1 LHRRLRIAAPF
12 AAMTLAAGL
21 ALGGTAVATAGVQGQ
36 HARPAGMAGAGR
48 TASRAAVPWSLV
60 GPGWALVTYT
70 TATLYAARPEA
81 GATTLY
87 LVDPAG
93 GKYVL
98 YQWPHVP
105 ADGGVELLAWSGDG
119 TRAMLEVATGPA
131 GSVEQLDQLTLATG
145 TLTRL
150 RLPASVFP
158 VGYTR
163 PDGLAVLA
171 YRSLVSPPE
180 VQLAR
185 YSLSGGL
192 EKVLVT
198 QQTTG
203 NGGGIDI
210 GQSSPYNPDGTAMA
224 VTATPDGVSTA
235 GHTVL
240 VSNAG
245 GVIRRFTSADS
256 CLVVHWWTAS
266 ELLTGNCAGQ
276 RLFVTPVSGASPVPL
291 TPAPLTLAAGSPYR
305 FPEDAWQLAGH
316 VYVQLTGPACG
327 TGSLAVIRGGRLA
340 DVPVRTGDR
349 GATIVAASTSELL
362 IVAEGCMRSSGL
374 LWFNPADSAQVQV
387 LGPNQGLG
395 VLGLVPYYQVNGG

>member
-1 LHRRLRIAAPF
+1 
-12 AAMTLAAGL
+12 
-21 ALGGTAVATAGVQGQ
+21 
-36 HARPAGMAGAGR
+36 
-48 TASRAAVPWSLV
+48 VPWSLV
-60 GPGWALVTYT
+60 GPGWTLVTYT
-70 TATLYAARPEA
+70 TATIYAARPQA

-98 YQWPHVP
+98 YQWPHVH
-105 ADGGVELLAWSGDG
+105 ADGGVDLPLAWSGDG
-119 TRAMLEVATGPA
+119 TRALLEVATSPTS
-131 GSVEQLDQLTLATG
+131 SVEQQEQLEQLTLATG

-150 RLPASVFP
+150 PLPASAIP
-158 VGYTR
+158 IGYTR

-192 EKVLVT
+192 EKVLFT
-198 QQTTG
+198 QKTTG
-203 NGGGIDI
+203 NGDLGDL
-210 GQSSPYNPDGTAMA
+210 GQSSPYNPDGTAIA
-224 VTATPDGVSTA
+224 LTATSVSGATA

-245 GVIRRFTSADS
+245 VVIRRFTSADS
-256 CLVVHWWTAS
+256 CLVVRWWTAS
-266 ELLTGNCAGQ
+266 ELLTGNCADQ

-291 TPAPLTLAAGSPYR
+291 TPAAGSSYQ

-316 VYVQLTGPACG
+316 VYVQLSGPACG

-340 DVPVRTGDR
+340 DVPVRTGGR
-349 GATIVAASTSELL
+349 GATIVAASTSRLL
-362 IVAEGCMRSSGL
+362 IVAEGCTRSSGL

-387 LGPNQGLG
+387 LGPNQGMG
-395 VLGLVPYYQVNGG
+395 VLGWVPYYEVNGG

>member
-1 LHRRLRIAAPF
+1 MHRRLRIAAPL

-21 ALGGTAVATAGVQGQ
+21 ALGGTAVATAGVHGQ
-36 HARPAGMAGAGR
+36 HAQAARMAGAGR
-48 TASRAAVPWSLV
+48 TASRAAVPWSQV
-60 GPGWALVTYT
+60 GPGWTLVTYT
-70 TATLYAARPEA
+70 TATLYAARPGA

-93 GKYVL
+93 GKYVM
-98 YQWPHVP
+98 YYWPHVP
-105 ADGGVELLAWSGDG
+105 ASGGVDLLAWSGDG
-119 TRAMLEVATGPA
+119 TRALLEVAASPS
-131 GSVEQLDQLTLATG
+131 SVEQLDQLTLATG

-150 RLPASVFP
+150 PLPASAFP

-171 YRSLVSPPE
+171 ASSLVSPPE
-180 VQLAR
+180 DQLAR

-192 EKVLVT
+192 EKVLFT
-198 QQTTG
+198 QKTTG
-203 NGGGIDI
+203 NGIGFVGI
-210 GQSSPYNPDGTAMA
+210 GQAPPNPDGTAIA
-224 VTATPDGVSTA
+224 LTVVPDGGPAA

-266 ELLTGNCAGQ
+266 QLLTENCAGN

-291 TPAPLTLAAGSPYR
+291 TPATASPAAGSPYR

-316 VYVQLTGPACG
+316 VYVQLSGPACG

-340 DVPVRTGDR
+340 NVPVRTDDR
-349 GATIVAASTSELL
+349 GATIVAASTSRLL

-387 LGPNQGLG
+387 LGPNQGMG

>member
-1 LHRRLRIAAPF
+1 
-12 AAMTLAAGL
+12 MTLAAGL
-21 ALGGTAVATAGVQGQ
+21 ALGGTAVATAGVHGQ

-48 TASRAAVPWSLV
+48 TASRAAVPWSQV
-60 GPGWALVTYT
+60 GPGWTLVTYT
-70 TATLYAARPEA
+70 TATLYAARPGA

-93 GKYVL
+93 GKYVM
-98 YQWPHVP
+98 YYWPHVP
-105 ADGGVELLAWSGDG
+105 ASGGVFLLAWSGDG
-119 TRAMLEVATGPA
+119 TRAMLEVATSPS
-131 GSVEQLDQLTLATG
+131 SVEQLDQLTLATG

-150 RLPASVFP
+150 PLPASAFP

-180 VQLAR
+180 DQLAR

-192 EKVLVT
+192 ETVLFT
-198 QQTTG
+198 QKTTG
-203 NGGGIDI
+203 NGSGLVPFD
-210 GQSSPYNPDGTAMA
+210 NPDGTAIA
-224 VTATPDGVSTA
+224 LIVVQGGVSAA

-245 GVIRRFTSADS
+245 VVIRRYSSADS
-256 CLVVHWWTAS
+256 CVVVHWWTAS
-266 ELLTGNCAGQ
+266 QLLTRNCAGQ
-276 RLFVTPVSGASPVPL
+276 RLFVTPVGGASPVPL
-291 TPAPLTLAAGSPYR
+291 TPAPASPYQ

-316 VYVQLTGPACG
+316 VYVQLSGPACG

-340 DVPVRTGDR
+340 DVPVRTDDR
-349 GATIVAASTSELL
+349 GATIVAASASRLL

-387 LGPNQGLG
+387 LGPNQGMG
-395 VLGLVPYYQVNGG
+395 VLGWVPYYQVNGG

>member
-1 LHRRLRIAAPF
+1 MHRGLRIAAPF

-21 ALGGTAVATAGVQGQ
+21 ALGGTAVATAGVHGQ
-36 HARPAGMAGAGR
+36 HAQAARMAGAGR
-48 TASRAAVPWSLV
+48 TASRAAVPWSQV
-60 GPGWALVTYT
+60 GPGWTLVTYT
-70 TATLYAARPEA
+70 TATPYAAGPGA

-93 GKYVL
+93 GKYVM
-98 YQWPHVP
+98 YYWPHVP
-105 ADGGVELLAWSGDG
+105 ASGGVDLLAWSGDG
-119 TRAMLEVATGPA
+119 TRVMLEVATSPS
-131 GSVEQLDQLTLATG
+131 SVEQLEQLTLATG

-150 RLPASVFP
+150 PLPASAFP

-180 VQLAR
+180 DQLAR

-192 EKVLVT
+192 ETVLFT
-198 QQTTG
+198 QKTTG
-203 NGGGIDI
+203 NGI
-210 GQSSPYNPDGTAMA
+210 GLVLPFDNPDGTAIA
-224 VTATPDGVSTA
+224 LTATPGGVLTA

-240 VSNAG
+240 ISNAG

-256 CLVVHWWTAS
+256 CRVVRWWTAS
-266 ELLTGNCAGQ
+266 QLLTENCAGQ

-291 TPAPLTLAAGSPYR
+291 TPAAASPAAGSPYR

-316 VYVQLTGPACG
+316 VYVQLSGQPCG

-340 DVPVRTGDR
+340 DVPVRTDDR
-349 GATIVAASTSELL
+349 GADIVAASRSRLL

-387 LGPNQGLG
+387 LGPNQGMG
-395 VLGLVPYYQVNGG
+395 VIGLVPYYQVNGG

>member
-1 LHRRLRIAAPF
+1 MHRRLRIAAPF

-21 ALGGTAVATAGVQGQ
+21 TLGGTAVATAGVQGQ

-48 TASRAAVPWSLV
+48 TASRSAVPWSLV
-60 GPGWALVTYT
+60 GPGWTLVTYT

-93 GKYVL
+93 GKYVM
-98 YQWPHVP
+98 YHWPHVP
-105 ADGGVELLAWSGDG
+105 ADGGVDLLAWSGDG
-119 TRAMLEVATGPA
+119 TRAMLEVATSPTS
-131 GSVEQLDQLTLATG
+131 SVEQLEQLTLATG

-150 RLPASVFP
+150 PLPAVFP

-185 YSLSGGL
+185 YSLSAGL
-192 EKVLVT
+192 ETVLFT
-198 QQTTG
+198 QKTTG
-203 NGGGIDI
+203 NGSGLAAFV
-210 GQSSPYNPDGTAMA
+210 QSSPYNPDGTAIA
-224 VTATPDGVSTA
+224 FTATPDGGSTA

-245 GVIRRFTSADS
+245 GLIRRFTSADS
-256 CLVVHWWTAS
+256 CLVVRWWTAS
-266 ELLTGNCAGQ
+266 QLLTENCAAN

-291 TPAPLTLAAGSPYR
+291 TPAAASPYQ
-305 FPEDAWQLAGH
+305 FEQDAWQLAGR
-316 VYVQLTGPACG
+316 VYVQLSGPACG

-340 DVPVRTGDR
+340 NVPVRTDDR
-349 GATIVAASTSELL
+349 GATIVAASTSRLL

-387 LGPNQGLG
+387 LGPDQGMG